1 MAFIVKYMFGDTTYI
16 YFSVCIIVTG
26 NLNSFL
32 GLGADATL
40 SIATKRSNDSVIT
53 TSFHNDTKRCING
66 WIDGWIASCKLLY
79 ITEIDRHN
87 TVHAMIKTMPKTT
100 KMMMMMLMM
109 KRLASFFSHKMRK
122 DCHRVLCYGL

>member
-1 MAFIVKYMFGDTTYI
+1 MFGDTTYI
-16 YFSVCIIVTG
+16 HFSVCIIVTG

-32 GLGADATL
+32 GMGADATL

-79 ITEIDRHN
+79 ITEIDRQTACNDKDDAEDYNDDDDDAHDE
-87 TVHAMIKTMPKTT
+87 A
-100 KMMMMMLMM
+100 
-109 KRLASFFSHKMRK
+109 FS
-122 DCHRVLCYGL
+122 